1 MTETERAIRREL
13 YVALERQ
20 GADRQLLAIVG
31 SWGDTLPDDE
41 ILAMLR
47 DHNAGRPLF
56 QSLVDAPR
64 KH

>member
-1 MTETERAIRREL
+1 MTETERAIRHEL
-13 YVALERQ
+13 YLALERLD
-20 GADRQLLAIVG
+20 ASPELLAIVG